1 MHKVD
6 GALNKD
12 GTYSFTT
19 GHFSTY
25 AIMSEEEAN
34 PSSIRLDGVEIYRSL
49 KKNSGFVTIDGE
61 KVYTSYSGKASRTV
75 K

>member
-1 MHKVD
+1 MLNYHDEGHRANKGDSAPIPD
-6 GALNKD
+6 GMLER
-12 GTYSFTT
+12 G
-19 GHFSTY
+19 
-25 AIMSEEEAN
+25 EAN